1 MSRGMPGPASHR
13 TPSMVRA
20 PGVLYR
26 GGRFHEY
33 GYGGESGLR
42 DLPAIEVDRD
52 AGVVALPCRKR
63 NMAGRPSICPAT
75 LSNVNCLGRLVQPGG
90 AAISIHPLLHP
101 LRSSHEPI
109 RWMSMR
115 ASTSSPGRSFILD
128 WPSRGRALFFGA
140 FHPISHLPR
149 PASSAQ
155 SANRPGNDTCAR
167 ASSFPPCPPFFL
179 LIVQVLDRGG
189 ESAKRRPGPTAHL
202 RLRMVAECSQRLFV
216 ERETACQ

>member
-75 LSNVNCLGRLVQPGG
+75 LGNVNCLGRLVQPGG

-128 WPSRGRALFFGA
+128 WPSRGRALFFGG
-140 FHPISHLPR
+140 FHLISHPSLASPFCTDGKR
-149 PASSAQ
+149 TLDDTHAAASSL
-155 SANRPGNDTCAR
+155 
-167 ASSFPPCPPFFL
+167 PPRLPFFL
-179 LIVQVLDRGG
+179 LVECVLNRGG
-189 ESAKRRPGPTAHL
+189 ESAKRRCGPAAHF
-202 RLRMVAECSQRLFV
+202 RLRMVA
-216 ERETACQ
+216 